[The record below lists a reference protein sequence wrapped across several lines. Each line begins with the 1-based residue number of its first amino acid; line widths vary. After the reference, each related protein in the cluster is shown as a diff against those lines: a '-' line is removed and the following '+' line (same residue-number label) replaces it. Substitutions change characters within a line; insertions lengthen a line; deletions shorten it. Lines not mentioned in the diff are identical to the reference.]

1 MITESSGAQRVTKQS
16 PIPIMERKGNP
27 QIDFLLVIM
36 AGSIARG
43 RVHTTTTE
51 LLNIVYYLF
60 IYKIIYNFV
69 YLFIYLFRF
78 TPLNYKK
85 T

>member
-1 MITESSGAQRVTKQS
+1 M
-16 PIPIMERKGNP
+16 
-27 QIDFLLVIM
+27 VIM
-36 AGSIARG
+36 GGSIARG
-43 RVHTTTTE
+43 RIRTTTTE
-51 LLNIVYYLF
+51 LLNIVYYYLF